1 MQELIGVSESILTSI
16 KKLLGPTEEYEAF
29 DAEIMMHI
37 NSVFLTL
44 QQIGVGP
51 DEGFFIIDKTSIWS
65 DFVSNKVLA
74 NAVITYMYLKVK
86 LLFDP
91 PASASAIEAINRLIN
106 EYEWRINEYVENPSV
121 SVTI

>member
-44 QQIGVGP
+44 QQM
-51 DEGFFIIDKTSIWS
+51 
-65 DFVSNKVLA
+65 VSAPMRVF
-74 NAVITYMYLKVK
+74 
-86 LLFDP
+86 LL
-91 PASASAIEAINRLIN
+91 LIKHR
-106 EYEWRINEYVENPSV
+106 YGLTLSQIKFWLML
-121 SVTI
+121 